1 MIKRI
6 EYNEC
11 VEFSRSR
18 KHFPRHCSILY
29 WTWGTEILQFL
40 NDPFEGS

>member
-1 MIKRI
+1 MNVWNFRDLG
-6 EYNEC
+6 NE
-11 VEFSRSR
+11 
-18 KHFPRHCSILY
+18 HFPRHCSILY